1 MKYIVFPTEKLN
13 EVSQEML
20 DELHLVPRKSIDGT
34 QVIMKIVNYEKLFP
48 SPQTLPA
55 PEDEGTQEVICPY
68 PTYQGDS
75 LTTLLN
81 GVQWSAPEEPVLETP
96 VLASLDV
103 DSTNKTTTRSKKA
116 TKSTVL

>member
-48 SPQTLPA
+48 SAMMLPMLDSDEPQ
-55 PEDEGTQEVICPY
+55 EIVYPY
-68 PTYQGDS
+68 PTYEGEDLNS
-75 LTTLLN
+75 LLDDPKWN
-81 GVQWSAPEEPVLETP
+81 SPVEELTEVSE
-96 VLASLDV
+96 
-103 DSTNKTTTRSKKA
+103 
-116 TKSTVL
+116 